1 MGLAEEADSTEVGA
15 ILPDDG
21 QEGQV
26 ALTGPGNLS
35 AGEDADAIGIQQQTD
50 HHDGIEGRGAAGLV
64 LVGGMDPREIERG
77 DDIDQEEH
85 EVVLREL
92 GGGGVGPL
100 GVELRCP
107 RAIRFGAGW
116 VHDRSHVRMG
126 EDPSSSSP
134 YGKIAQATKLSRSS
148 ESAVGFIDS
157 LLESDA
163 DLAVCIIPRR
173 CTALAIGEHPL
184 TIVRTMPVSL
194 GVPGTPYPT
203 AWANSGKSGRARRE
217 RGAKGT
223 NHVTFVPE
231 SGWPHSLF
239 SGAAQVLAHESW
251 PRIGR
256 PRQQGRA
263 GGIGSMAY
271 EIM

>member
-26 ALTGPGNLS
+26 ALTRPGNLS
-35 AGEDADAIGIQQQTD
+35 AGEDADAIGIQEQTD

-157 LLESDA
+157 LLEQTVGRFGW
-163 DLAVCIIPRR
+163 DLLSF
-173 CTALAIGEHPL
+173 AL
-184 TIVRTMPVSL
+184 MP
-194 GVPGTPYPT
+194 
-203 AWANSGKSGRARRE
+203 
-217 RGAKGT
+217 
-223 NHVTFVPE
+223 NH
-231 SGWPHSLF
+231 
-239 SGAAQVLAHESW
+239 
-251 PRIGR
+251 
-256 PRQQGRA
+256 
-263 GGIGSMAY
+263 
-271 EIM
+271 

>member
-26 ALTGPGNLS
+26 ALTRPGNLS
-35 AGEDADAIGIQQQTD
+35 AGEDADAIGIQEQTD

-157 LLESDA
+157 LLGKGQGSRSGQGKAGPRETGRSYTFGSAPVLVNRTGRWHDRVIPDSDRAALPPHLWPA
-163 DLAVCIIPRR
+163 DR
-173 CTALAIGEHPL
+173 
-184 TIVRTMPVSL
+184 
-194 GVPGTPYPT
+194 
-203 AWANSGKSGRARRE
+203 
-217 RGAKGT
+217 
-223 NHVTFVPE
+223 
-231 SGWPHSLF
+231 
-239 SGAAQVLAHESW
+239 
-251 PRIGR
+251 
-256 PRQQGRA
+256 
-263 GGIGSMAY
+263 
-271 EIM
+271 

>member
-26 ALTGPGNLS
+26 ALTRPGNLS
-35 AGEDADAIGIQQQTD
+35 AGEDADAIGIQEQTD

-157 LLESDA
+157 LLDDSAMASRLDHSDLNVGPDSLLRIPCLHA
-163 DLAVCIIPRR
+163 GRNEIILDVSGIRN
-173 CTALAIGEHPL
+173 TAYPAASGRYAH
-184 TIVRTMPVSL
+184 
-194 GVPGTPYPT
+194 GTP
-203 AWANSGKSGRARRE
+203 GRCDGDR
-217 RGAKGT
+217 
-223 NHVTFVPE
+223 PE
-231 SGWPHSLF
+231 
-239 SGAAQVLAHESW
+239 V
-251 PRIGR
+251 
-256 PRQQGRA
+256 
-263 GGIGSMAY
+263 
-271 EIM
+271 

>member
-26 ALTGPGNLS
+26 ALTRPGNLS
-35 AGEDADAIGIQQQTD
+35 AGEDADAIGIQEQTD

-157 LLESDA
+157 LLGQVNKVELPTMSA
-163 DLAVCIIPRR
+163 QRR
-173 CTALAIGEHPL
+173 
-184 TIVRTMPVSL
+184 
-194 GVPGTPYPT
+194 
-203 AWANSGKSGRARRE
+203 
-217 RGAKGT
+217 
-223 NHVTFVPE
+223 
-231 SGWPHSLF
+231 
-239 SGAAQVLAHESW
+239 
-251 PRIGR
+251 
-256 PRQQGRA
+256 RA
-263 GGIGSMAY
+263 GAEEVGRMKQSVTASSRVPPLRRGHGGRFPRTDTREEDSSRDFRPEVQVVTMKVR
-271 EIM
+271 